1 MTGLDIDR
9 ERLLVFRVGEVYL
22 FAEYF
27 HNEALFADLEPY
39 YDGDSY
45 RFEVPAAE
53 VEGVSERL
61 RAAYY
66 EPVPPVGPCGN

>member
-9 ERLLVFRVGEVYL
+9 ERLLVFRVGEAYL

-27 HNEALFADLEPY
+27 YNEALFADLEPY

-53 VEGVSERL
+53 FEGVSERL

-66 EPVPPVGPCGN
+66 EPAGHRRG